1 MKVLVFGSG
10 KQGSVIAYDLVNND
24 KVEKVGIVDNQEE
37 ILNKTK
43 EIIGSNKV
51 KTYILNLND
60 KEETKKLMH
69 KYDIGVVALPV
80 RRLSY
85 KVLETAIEARFNL
98 VDILEEYH
106 RRPDVYE
113 IEGIEIPNGMTLD
126 EYGEFLH
133 QKAIKNG
140 VTFIDGMGF
149 APGLTNITLGE
160 GIKKMD
166 QADSA
171 IARCGGILAKEFVNK
186 HPLK

>member
-1 MKVLVFGSG
+1 MVRQNATLSFYSENYLKIIKTKIVLRVKKFEEERIDMKVLVFGSG

-43 EIIGSNKV
+43 EIIYSNKV

-69 KYDIGVVALPV
+69 EYDIGVVALPV

-106 RRPDVYE
+106 RRPDAYE
-113 IEGIEIPNGMTLD
+113 IYDYL
-126 EYGEFLH
+126 
-133 QKAIKNG
+133 
-140 VTFIDGMGF
+140 GF
-149 APGLTNITLGE
+149 
-160 GIKKMD
+160 
-166 QADSA
+166 
-171 IARCGGILAKEFVNK
+171 
-186 HPLK
+186 